1 MHLSIEEFKTLDNNL
16 LLMKNLTDF
25 ALKEEYKSLRSVETK
40 SMKFIM

>member
-25 ALKEEYKSLRSVETK
+25 ALKEE
-40 SMKFIM
+40 

>member
-25 ALKEEYKSLRSVETK
+25 ALKEEYKHLLSVWERLAQID
-40 SMKFIM
+40 S